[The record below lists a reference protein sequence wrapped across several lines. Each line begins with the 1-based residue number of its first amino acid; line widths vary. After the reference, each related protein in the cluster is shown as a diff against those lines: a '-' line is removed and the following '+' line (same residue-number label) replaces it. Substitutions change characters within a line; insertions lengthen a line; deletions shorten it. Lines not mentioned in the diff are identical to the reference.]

1 MEGEGPNVKSRG
13 WQILS
18 YLFIY
23 FTFLLDVLNYRLSL
37 SLYRSAIYFLNL
49 LTSLPWF
56 QSTSTPGG
64 LKSAAC
70 PQGPA
75 GGNH

>member
-1 MEGEGPNVKSRG
+1 MEGEGPNVKPVGGKSP
-13 WQILS
+13 

-23 FTFLLDVLNYRLSL
+23 FTFYLIYLIIDYLYLSI
-37 SLYRSAIYFLNL
+37 RSAIYFLNL